1 MNKPETKETWKDALQ
16 SFKLQLAHS
25 QDRVKMYK
33 HLLRTQAEPG
43 NLPKSLAKW
52 QQLENKLQE
61 LVTRQEERGKRW
73 GYVTD
78 ESGTV

>member
-16 SFKLQLAHS
+16 SFKLQLSHC

-52 QQLENKLQE
+52 QQLENKLQD
-61 LVTRQEERGKRW
+61 LVARQEERGKRW